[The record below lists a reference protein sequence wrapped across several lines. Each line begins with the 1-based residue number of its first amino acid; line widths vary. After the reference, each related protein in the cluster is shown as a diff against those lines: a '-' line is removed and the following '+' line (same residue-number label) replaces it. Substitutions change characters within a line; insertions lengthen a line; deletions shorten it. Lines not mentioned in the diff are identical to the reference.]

1 MTNQI
6 GTIPAFDVEVS
17 GIPEDGN
24 LHYVFNDGTQQHP
37 KNIVNGINHIPEYTI
52 TSDNGQYCCF
62 NIFHYANPNLN
73 IIIKMLPKKANGIIS
88 RNIPVYRTNF
98 TTWDAGNNNI
108 HNVVILNKYQFKI
121 LKIGN
126 NTSRLL
132 AYFNTN
138 ENYTDQDRTNLQS
151 FKIKIEG
158 INEGNSIDYLN
169 INPNGSFTRTTF
181 SQDGIY
187 ELPYSYQYNQDPS
200 TFSQYLTCFS
210 SGQGIIGDCNIT
222 VTQLPYTYQETED
235 AFTILS
241 HYKTSFSNWHDVNN
255 NETLGYVTKV
265 SDYHIKING
274 GKGNLSYFICN
285 EKIIIPKFKIYIMN
299 KPNNKVL
306 RYRYQNGDEYS
317 SVVLKNGINILPESR
332 MDNTTGNI
340 NYFSSFYFESGTGM
354 LDYPIDIYIIPEYN
368 IGNISRKDASWNTY
382 TKTIFGIIEPINL
395 NKGSYV
401 FNTIMDQN
409 GVTDRIFLWK
419 DGNGNDYIGETD
431 GDHYEIATYP
441 DISLV
446 RNAEDILDSNMYLYC
461 SNPSMPQLPS
471 SVNIKALVAYSEELT
486 EEQLQQSFNILHQYT
501 DTQD

>member
-1 MTNQI
+1 
-6 GTIPAFDVEVS
+6 
-17 GIPEDGN
+17 
-24 LHYVFNDGTQQHP
+24 
-37 KNIVNGINHIPEYTI
+37 
-52 TSDNGQYCCF
+52 
-62 NIFHYANPNLN
+62 
-73 IIIKMLPKKANGIIS
+73 
-88 RNIPVYRTNF
+88 
-98 TTWDAGNNNI
+98 
-108 HNVVILNKYQFKI
+108 
-121 LKIGN
+121 
-126 NTSRLL
+126 
-132 AYFNTN
+132 
-138 ENYTDQDRTNLQS
+138 
-151 FKIKIEG
+151 
-158 INEGNSIDYLN
+158 
-169 INPNGSFTRTTF
+169 
-181 SQDGIY
+181 
-187 ELPYSYQYNQDPS
+187 
-200 TFSQYLTCFS
+200 
-210 SGQGIIGDCNIT
+210 
-222 VTQLPYTYQETED
+222 
-235 AFTILS
+235 
-241 HYKTSFSNWHDVNN
+241 
-255 NETLGYVTKV
+255 
-265 SDYHIKING
+265 
-274 GKGNLSYFICN
+274 
-285 EKIIIPKFKIYIMN
+285 MN

-340 NYFSSFYFESGTGM
+340 SYFSSFYFESGTGM

-486 EEQLQQSFNILHQYT
+486 EEQLQQCFNILHQYT